1 MKKEFNINIS
11 VRPKYVETF
20 KVDSAPRPLSKKDS
34 ISLKNRIE
42 NMRQIREQELS
53 SSLDIN
59 PGGLNITVTPQVKG
73 WIDKKDHRGGRTGR
87 SELERRSI
95 YRWKSPASIEKIQ
108 EKLAMNR

>member
-1 MKKEFNINIS
+1 MKGEFNINIS

-34 ISLKNRIE
+34 ISLKSRIE
-42 NMRQIREQELS
+42 EMRQIRDKEL

-59 PGGLNITVTPQVKG
+59 PGGLNITVTPHVKG
-73 WIDKKDHRGGRTGR
+73 WVDKKDHRGERTGR